1 MVLVTHGS
9 QRLNWEAVIRCLPS
23 QCSHHSF
30 LIIIVRTNTFNEC
43 YGILDNIFIDKSFFV
58 LCLGAIGILWAVMW
72 LMLTHD
78 RPEDHPR
85 ISAKEKEYIQL
96 NIGSRD
102 DAHARVG
109 LKTFLCIL
117 ICSMLCTKSVQ

>member
-1 MVLVTHGS
+1 MVTHGS
-9 QRLNWEAVIRCLPS
+9 QRLNWEAVIRCLLS

-43 YGILDNIFIDKSFFV
+43 YGILDNIFIDESFFV
-58 LCLGAIGILWAVMW
+58 LCLGAIGILWAIMW

-85 ISAKEKEYIQL
+85 ISAKEKEYIQSS
-96 NIGSRD
+96 IGSGD